1 MVKTCICAGKFALD
15 IIKKRTYPEGFVVG
29 KHNKFAEELYKECIG
44 NTCGNVATIL
54 PYLGVQTFPI
64 AHFDMS
70 EQGLKLT
77 SDLKHYGADIRF
89 VQNTP
94 KGGTT
99 LFECIHKRDKNTGE
113 WIRGYRQYS
122 PDSRFPKRKNL
133 RGRDEDPAFLAN
145 LDFTPNVYFFDSP
158 ESGFRVLAEGLRQKG
173 TLVYFEPEGK
183 DEESKLMDAIR
194 KSDVIKFSDER
205 FSNVDFCQNF
215 TDKLFVQTMGRK
227 GIRFSLCG
235 NEWQTVAPVPND
247 NVVDAEGAGD
257 WATSQFIACLCE
269 KDILSIS
276 KMTEQNIHWCLEK
289 ACETASR
296 SVSFLSSKGMIDEV
310 LKGTN
315 CDE

>member
-15 IIKKRTYPEGFVVG
+15 IIRKRTYPE
-29 KHNKFAEELYKECIG
+29 
-44 NTCGNVATIL
+44 
-54 PYLGVQTFPI
+54 
-64 AHFDMS
+64 
-70 EQGLKLT
+70 
-77 SDLKHYGADIRF
+77 
-89 VQNTP
+89 
-94 KGGTT
+94 
-99 LFECIHKRDKNTGE
+99 
-113 WIRGYRQYS
+113 GYRQYS

-133 RGRDEDPAFLAN
+133 RGRDEALAFLAN

-235 NEWQTVAPVPND
+235 NEWQTVAPVLND
-247 NVVDAEGAGD
+247 NVVDAECAGD

-276 KMTEQNIHWCLEK
+276 KMTEQDIHWCLEK

>member
-1 MVKTCICAGKFALD
+1 MAP
-15 IIKKRTYPEGFVVG
+15 R
-29 KHNKFAEELYKECIG
+29 NKFTREEMVDAALRVVRAKGMEALTAKAIAEELGISTQPVFTCF
-44 NTCGNVATIL
+44 NTMDTV
-54 PYLGVQTFPI
+54 
-64 AHFDMS
+64 
-70 EQGLKLT
+70 
-77 SDLKHYGADIRF
+77 
-89 VQNTP
+89 
-94 KGGTT
+94 
-99 LFECIHKRDKNTGE
+99 KNE
-113 WIRGYRQYS
+113 VRAAAERIYDGY
-122 PDSRFPKRKNL
+122 
-133 RGRDEDPAFLAN
+133 E
-145 LDFTPNVYFFDSP
+145 
-158 ESGFRVLAEGLRQKG
+158 AEGLRQKG
-173 TLVYFEPEGK
+173 TLGYFEPEGK

-194 KSDVIKFSDER
+194 KSDVIKVSDER

-215 TDKLFVQTMGRK
+215 TDQLFVQTMSRK

-296 SVSFLSSKGMIDEV
+296 SVSVLSSKGMIDEV